1 MLGHAFQDVPG
12 VFMAFNLRDEV
23 TAPQTSTMIIGEE
36 LVSEPKARRNNFQL
50 RAAVSGRGI
59 LNDVG

>member
-1 MLGHAFQDVPG
+1 
-12 VFMAFNLRDEV
+12 MAFNLRDEV